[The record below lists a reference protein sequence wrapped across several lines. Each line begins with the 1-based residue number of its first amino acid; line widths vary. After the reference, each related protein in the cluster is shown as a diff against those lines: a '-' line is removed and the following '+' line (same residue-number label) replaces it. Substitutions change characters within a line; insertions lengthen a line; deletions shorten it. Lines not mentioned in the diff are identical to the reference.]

1 MRLTVVAI
9 RHHPRGRIYEVT
21 ADGKTVS
28 ILFTFHALDRIARWR
43 LTDRK
48 VLQTLLVP
56 EEVLRGHRSR
66 FIAHRRSGSHVVR
79 AVYQYEGDMPV
90 LITVYH
96 PFAERYFQ
104 GGRTHEDH
112 IFS

>member
-1 MRLTVVAI
+1 MRLSIVAI
-9 RHHPRGRIYEVT
+9 RHHPRGRIYEAT
-21 ADGKTVS
+21 ANGKTVS
-28 ILFTFHALDRIARWR
+28 ILFTFHALNRIVRWR

-48 VLQTLLVP
+48 VLQALLVP
-56 EEVLRGHRSR
+56 EEVLLGHRGR
-66 FIAHRRSGSHVVR
+66 FIAHRRSGSHVIR

-90 LITVYH
+90 LITVYY

-112 IFS
+112 ICS